1 MDGKCSA
8 NEMENPREQGCTD
21 PMVYFVFFKAEVSSF
36 RYKKQNAHIG
46 LVLNSVQT
54 AVYSG
59 PCSQRTLTN

>member
-1 MDGKCSA
+1 
-8 NEMENPREQGCTD
+8 MENAV
-21 PMVYFVFFKAEVSSF
+21 PMKWKTPGSKAVLTLWYILYFFKAEVSSF